1 MGRPFVHL
9 HVHTEYS
16 LLDGFC
22 RLDRLAETAAAMGM
36 PAVAMTDHGA
46 MYGTIDF
53 YKACQAAGVKP
64 LIGCELYVAQRTRF
78 DRVPK
83 QDDDPY
89 HLTVIAQNEQG
100 YHNLLRLVSAGFTEG
115 LYYKPRVD
123 EELLARYG
131 EGLIVMSACLG
142 GQIPRLLLANNI
154 AEARSLAAHYRDLFG
169 ADNYFLEL
177 QDQRVEGQR
186 QVNQALV
193 KIAKE
198 LDLGLVATNDAHY
211 ISRADARAHDILL
224 CIQTLKSVDD
234 PDRMRFPN
242 DEFYLKSGDEM
253 ASLWWDV
260 PEALDNTLAIAERCD
275 VSFDLG
281 KVFLPHYEIP
291 AGHDA
296 DSYLRQL
303 CLERLPRRY
312 PDAGQRIMERLD
324 YELAMIARTGY
335 AGYFLIVADFVDF
348 ARHKDIPVGPGRG
361 SGAASI
367 VAYILGITN
376 VCPLAYNLQFDRFL
390 NPERVDPPDF
400 DIDFC
405 YERRDEV
412 IRYVFDKYGHDCVA
426 QIITFGTMAA
436 RAAVRDVGR
445 ALNMTYAEVDR
456 IAKLIPFGVPTVEK
470 ALETSSELEQSAAS
484 DPAIRDLLKLAIDVE
499 GIPRHASVHAAGVVI
514 SPDPITE
521 HVPLH
526 RTGDGVV
533 MTQFGMDTLKEIGL
547 LKMDFLGLRTLTV
560 IDQACRLVAQSTG
573 KPLDIE
579 TIPLEDAGV
588 YGMLQHGDTLGVFQL
603 ESGGMRDLVREVK
616 ANCIEDIIACVALY
630 RPGPMRNIPEYV
642 KAKHSQVRRYPHP
655 SLEPVLKDT
664 YGVIIYQEQ
673 VMAIAHLMA
682 GFTLAQGDMLRRA
695 MGKKKKE
702 IMDEYRAKFM
712 AGCLANG
719 HPEKLASG
727 LYDLLEEFA
736 GYGFNKAHTA
746 PYGLL
751 AYQTAYL
758 KYHYPVQFMAA
769 FLSSII
775 GDTEKIA
782 RYVDECRR
790 MGVPVLPPD
799 INASY
804 ANYSVED
811 DKVRIGLAA
820 IKNVGV
826 GAIESLVA
834 ERSAGGAFK
843 SIGDLC
849 RRVDT
854 RQLNKR
860 ALESLIRAG
869 AMDSFGGARSQL
881 LAVLD
886 QSMERTAA
894 AQRKKVNGQV
904 SLFDLAAT
912 MPDAALAEDD
922 VPLPEMAEFPTSMLL
937 TMEKELLGIYVS
949 GHPLGQYERAIRER
963 ASTQAAALGELADG
977 DKVILGG
984 LVVQSRKITTKGGD
998 PMAFLTLEDMTG
1010 QVEVVIFPRVFAK
1023 FARVLDGQANV
1034 LLVTGRLQLR
1044 EDTPKIIAE
1053 DISPLAEQGKPKV
1066 YLKVGSSDQRLL
1078 QQLRATLQLCHGKSP
1093 VYLCFSNPKKT
1104 LLTHDEFWVEPGG
1117 EMVTMIEHV
1126 LGKGAVSIVGP

>member
-1 MGRPFVHL
+1 
-9 HVHTEYS
+9 
-16 LLDGFC
+16 
-22 RLDRLAETAAAMGM
+22 
-36 PAVAMTDHGA
+36 
-46 MYGTIDF
+46 
-53 YKACQAAGVKP
+53 
-64 LIGCELYVAQRTRF
+64 
-78 DRVPK
+78 
-83 QDDDPY
+83 
-89 HLTVIAQNEQG
+89 
-100 YHNLLRLVSAGFTEG
+100 
-115 LYYKPRVD
+115 
-123 EELLARYG
+123 
-131 EGLIVMSACLG
+131 
-142 GQIPRLLLANNI
+142 
-154 AEARSLAAHYRDLFG
+154 
-169 ADNYFLEL
+169 
-177 QDQRVEGQR
+177 
-186 QVNQALV
+186 
-193 KIAKE
+193 
-198 LDLGLVATNDAHY
+198 
-211 ISRADARAHDILL
+211 
-224 CIQTLKSVDD
+224 
-234 PDRMRFPN
+234 
-242 DEFYLKSGDEM
+242 
-253 ASLWWDV
+253 
-260 PEALDNTLAIAERCD
+260 
-275 VSFDLG
+275 
-281 KVFLPHYEIP
+281 
-291 AGHDA
+291 
-296 DSYLRQL
+296 
-303 CLERLPRRY
+303 
-312 PDAGQRIMERLD
+312 
-324 YELAMIARTGY
+324 
-335 AGYFLIVADFVDF
+335 
-348 ARHKDIPVGPGRG
+348 
-361 SGAASI
+361 
-367 VAYILGITN
+367 
-376 VCPLAYNLQFDRFL
+376 
-390 NPERVDPPDF
+390 
-400 DIDFC
+400 
-405 YERRDEV
+405 
-412 IRYVFDKYGHDCVA
+412 
-426 QIITFGTMAA
+426 
-436 RAAVRDVGR
+436 
-445 ALNMTYAEVDR
+445 
-456 IAKLIPFGVPTVEK
+456 
-470 ALETSSELEQSAAS
+470 
-484 DPAIRDLLKLAIDVE
+484 
-499 GIPRHASVHAAGVVI
+499 
-514 SPDPITE
+514 
-521 HVPLH
+521 
-526 RTGDGVV
+526 
-533 MTQFGMDTLKEIGL
+533 
-547 LKMDFLGLRTLTV
+547 
-560 IDQACRLVAQSTG
+560 
-573 KPLDIE
+573 
-579 TIPLEDAGV
+579 
-588 YGMLQHGDTLGVFQL
+588 
-603 ESGGMRDLVREVK
+603 
-616 ANCIEDIIACVALY
+616 
-630 RPGPMRNIPEYV
+630 
-642 KAKHSQVRRYPHP
+642 
-655 SLEPVLKDT
+655 
-664 YGVIIYQEQ
+664 
-673 VMAIAHLMA
+673 MAIAHLMA

-702 IMDEYRAKFM
+702 IMDEYREKFM

-719 HPEKLASG
+719 HPEKLAGG

-804 ANYSVED
+804 ANYSVEH

-826 GAIESLVA
+826 GAIDSLVA
-834 ERSAGGAFK
+834 ERSAGGPFK

-860 ALESLIRAG
+860 AFESLIKAG
-869 AMDSFGGARSQL
+869 AMDSFGATRSQL

-904 SLFDLAAT
+904 SLFDLAT
-912 MPDAALAEDD
+912 TIPDAALAEDD
-922 VPLPEMAEFPTSMLL
+922 VPLPEMTEFPTSMLL

-1053 DISPLAEQGKPKV
+1053 EISTLAEQSKPKV

-1117 EMVTMIEHV
+1117 EMVAMIEHV